1 MCFYHFEYRWLSLR
15 MTFCWV
21 ECAATYLTC
30 KADTGM
36 EWVPQIWRGR
46 THFDP
51 QRLYGLNRM
60 GMWWQTFLPAISCHV
75 KSHICSLS
83 RNSITGGC
91 ILQNIQM
98 SGISECSSTH
108 KYGDPSW
115 GRGRRINTYQHLTS
129 DLDHGSRDQISTST
143 LVNQIYWNLIF
154 MDLHVKRSALPMVSS
169 SGDALQEHLSLSF
182 LLHHVRITTGKA
194 WSWNPWNWNGSA
206 FHAVLKVAMVLKVC
220 FWKLFAI
227 ENCQSWLIYGKWW
240 WIPVRKLLV
249 HQRYI
254 SLRTKE
260 RVLLWYFYL

>member
-143 LVNQIYWNLIF
+143 LICKPDLEF
-154 MDLHVKRSALPMVSS
+154 DLHGSPCKKISPPNGFFRRCFTRTFVALLFV
-169 SGDALQEHLSLSF
+169 
-182 LLHHVRITTGKA
+182 HHVRITTGKA

-206 FHAVLKVAMVLKVC
+206 FHAVLKVGFESW
-220 FWKLFAI
+220 FWKFAI
-227 ENCQSWLIYGKWW
+227 DW
-240 WIPVRKLLV
+240 KLPKLV
-249 HQRYI
+249 D
-254 SLRTKE
+254 LR
-260 RVLLWYFYL
+260 